1 MAIAAHMTIAIAHV
15 TIAAHHG
22 TVTTHMT
29 IAAHHGAVISLT
41 VGAVS
46 AALLI

>member
-15 TIAAHHG
+15 TIAAHH
-22 TVTTHMT
+22 VAIAIHMT
-29 IAAHHGAVISLT
+29 IAAHHVAVISLT